1 MKNLDTC
8 GDAFPRHLQ
17 LNEMNAYVHEENN
30 QLPAFYA
37 LHLLY
42 HQCFCDLYRVA
53 LPGYNFPI
61 SSTIEEHRPEE
72 RNALQL
78 QCAEHAQSI
87 TSILEMALGRR
98 MKSLIDSVC
107 AICAYE
113 SSKIQVVYA
122 RTSSASDQAVKQNI
136 ETNLRALDVMF
147 SWDKKRDTLVRSCM
161 RNPFD
166 KVLTDPTDLFI
177 VDVLAGIRVLATSR

>member
-1 MKNLDTC
+1 
-8 GDAFPRHLQ
+8 
-17 LNEMNAYVHEENN
+17 MNAYVHEENN

-61 SSTIEEHRPEE
+61 SSTIEDYRLEE

-78 QCAEHAQSI
+78 QCAEHAQAI
-87 TSILEMALGRR
+87 TSILQMALGRR
-98 MKSLIDSVC
+98 MKSLVDSVC

-122 RTSSASDQAVKQNI
+122 RTSSTSDQAVKDNI
-136 ETNLRALDVMF
+136 ETNLRALDVIF
-147 SWDKKRDTLVRSCM
+147 SWDKKRDTLVSSCLQG
-161 RNPFD
+161 PSIKLSHFHQISS
-166 KVLTDPTDLFI
+166 LSTFLQGFGFSQ
-177 VDVLAGIRVLATSR
+177 LAGKWLIRNDAG